1 MKSSRKNLS
10 AEPFRAAFAAINIF
24 LFSVI
29 IGIVSQPVM
38 AVVPAR
44 LTGPIYADYAAPLR
58 EATTRADGYDHVD
71 TPALI
76 QKLQAGNI
84 KTYAFLVHSVP
95 SDWDDFRLEF
105 LPAAQA
111 ANLNVWLYLTPPSE
125 TSPVPYSSNYVAW
138 ATAAAQLGRTYPVLK
153 GLAMDDFNG
162 NESFF
167 TPTYVSNMVAAAYAI
182 NTNMVFLP
190 VNYDFTHNGITSF
203 LTQDICPAFAS
214 AYGPFCGG
222 VIFPYLNWT
231 NKNDYSD
238 ELFQISNNAAIMNGQ
253 ICQFVVNLP
262 SNTRS
267 LVGDFSALS
276 QTISNASGFPN
287 VPYPFPV
294 RVFDDYNGATT
305 GYHQLQLLVDGVAV
319 WSRDVSGTNGV
330 QDFTLDLGSQLAGK
344 TSATLTARV
353 YDAKAVSN
361 FHVLAALNLPAGTWT
376 KVESGSFVG
385 TGTYYPGT
393 PGLNVPLIT
402 MIYDGGYGSGT
413 NYWGPTTNY
422 VRDSNILAQTAVLNH
437 VTRGIIQYKMDKSAG
452 SGQFPIVQK
461 LYGQWA
467 YCPQFNSIK
476 RQSDGSV
483 SVSGTGGGPDISYS
497 LQSADT
503 ITAPLASWFL
513 AATNRFDAS
522 GNFTNAGFPTLGKPS
537 QFYRISVP

>member
-1 MKSSRKNLS
+1 MKSDWKSLFARLH
-10 AEPFRAAFAAINIF
+10 RAAGSALKCFRFFWLVIVWPAAAA
-24 LFSVI
+24 
-29 IGIVSQPVM
+29 VSPH
-38 AVVPAR
+38 

-58 EATTRADGYDHVD
+58 EATNRADGYDHVD

-111 ANLNVWLYLTPPSE
+111 AHLNVWLYLTPPSE
-125 TSPVPYSSNYVAW
+125 TSPVPYTSNYVAW
-138 ATAAAQLGRTYPVLK
+138 ATAAAQLAQTYPGLQ
-153 GLAMDDFNG
+153 GLAIDDFNG

-167 TPTYVSNMVAAAYAI
+167 TPAYVSNLVAAATAI
-182 NTNMVFLP
+182 SPNFVFLP
-190 VNYDFTHNGITSF
+190 VNYDFTHNGISSYLTS
-203 LTQDICPAFAS
+203 DICPAFAN

-231 NKNDYSD
+231 NKDDYSD
-238 ELFQISNNAAIMNGQ
+238 ELFQISNNAAIMQGEV
-253 ICQFVVNLP
+253 CQFVVNFP
-262 SNTRS
+262 SGLRS
-267 LVGDFSALS
+267 LAGDFSALV
-276 QTISNASGFPN
+276 QIITNAAGFPN
-287 VPYPFPV
+287 VPYPFPL

-305 GYHQLQLLVDGVAV
+305 GYHQLQVLVDGVVV

-330 QDFTLDLGSQLAGK
+330 LDLSLDLQAQLQGK

-361 FHVLAALNLPAGTWT
+361 FHVLAALNLPAGNWT
-376 KVESGSFVG
+376 KVESGSFTG

-413 NYWGPTTNY
+413 NLWTPTTNY
-422 VRDSNILAQTAVLNH
+422 IREANLRAQTAALNH
-437 VTRGIIQYKMDKSAG
+437 VTSGIIQYKMDKTAS
-452 SGQFPIVQK
+452 SVQIPIVQQ

-467 YCPQFNSIK
+467 YRPQFNSIR
-476 RQSDGSV
+476 RQPDGSV
-483 SVSGTGGGPDISYS
+483 SITGTGGGPNISYT
-497 LQSADT
+497 LRSADSLNT
-503 ITAPLASWFL
+503 SLTAWLSLATS
-513 AATNRFDAS
+513 NFDAS
-522 GNFTNAGFPTLGKPS
+522 GNFTNADLPTLGKPE
-537 QFYRISVP
+537 QFYKISVP